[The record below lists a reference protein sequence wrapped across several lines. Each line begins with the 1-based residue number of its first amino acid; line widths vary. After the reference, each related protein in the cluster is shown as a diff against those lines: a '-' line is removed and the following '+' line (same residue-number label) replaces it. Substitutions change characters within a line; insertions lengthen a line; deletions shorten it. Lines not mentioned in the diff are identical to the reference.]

1 MFGRILVPLGGFQS
15 KTTQATYKPPRS
27 TYRSPPFFMAGGVRV
42 GLGGSECG
50 CKGLTPATK
59 AINNGGSDDG
69 GGDVGGDIDHIG
81 SR

>member
-1 MFGRILVPLGGFQS
+1 
-15 KTTQATYKPPRS
+15 
-27 TYRSPPFFMAGGVRV
+27 MAGGVRV